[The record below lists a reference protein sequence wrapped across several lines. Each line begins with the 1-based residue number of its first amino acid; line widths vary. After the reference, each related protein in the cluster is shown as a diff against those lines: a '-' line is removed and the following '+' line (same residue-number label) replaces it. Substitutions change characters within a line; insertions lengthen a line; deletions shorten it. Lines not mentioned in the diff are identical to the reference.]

1 MDNNVLDNF
10 GKIFIDEVRDYVLTT
25 FQWTFGNHISKLS
38 EKELKN
44 EISKFNDHDKELILR
59 VIADAVDSSMHK
71 MLFMFEE
78 HSENMKLLYNSV
90 DLVEE
95 SDGLCGELFVDGWI
109 DKYSKYDEID

>member
-1 MDNNVLDNF
+1 MDNNVLDKF

-25 FQWTFGNHISKLS
+25 FKWTFGNNMSKLP

-44 EISKFNDHDKELILR
+44 EISKFNDHDKELIMR
-59 VIADAVDSSMHK
+59 IIADAVDSSMHK

-78 HSENMKLLYNSV
+78 HSEDMKLLYNSV